1 MMQGN
6 RFSNGIVLQ
15 SYPIPNLDQYAT
27 AQAGIVGTYNVTD
40 AEVICSLADQNH
52 VGDEPWEA

>member
-1 MMQGN
+1 M
-6 RFSNGIVLQ
+6 LQ

-27 AQAGIVGTYNVTD
+27 AQSGIVGTYDVTD
-40 AEVICSLADQNH
+40 AGVICSLLYEYH